1 MARAPFKLKSG
12 NSIPF
17 KQMGSSP
24 VRDVTEEEHSHM
36 DKEQTVHPTTSK
48 NTSGGAGI
56 VPALLASALSGPK
69 ATKLVNSLMGEV
81 KGGDF
86 QKAMAE
92 AYSGSRL
99 SKYVKGAKY
108 LGRGIRNTF
117 DNDPNTKNVFGKIKA
132 AKIEAAKLKAAKL
145 EGKGGNGAAKI
156 NPGDIDLGKL

>member
-24 VRDVTEEEHSHM
+24 VRDVAGEEHSHM

-56 VPALLASALSGPK
+56 VPALLASALSSPK
-69 ATKLVNSLMGEV
+69 ATKLVNSLMGEA

-99 SKYVKGAKY
+99 NKYVKGAKY
-108 LGRGIRNTF
+108 LGRGVRNTF
-117 DNDPNTKNVFGKIKA
+117 DNDPNTKNVFGGGKGNNILPSKR
-132 AKIEAAKLKAAKL
+132 AKLKA
-145 EGKGGNGAAKI
+145 KGGNGDATI
-156 NPGDIDLGKL
+156 NPSDIDLGK